1 MSLPITTSAAIRST
15 HPCRRIGIAINIHWI
30 YLVAME
36 IPAHIVHQPLRPADL
51 SGPELLELIA
61 NSPRMPLR
69 DNDAALLARTE
80 PFAFGGE
87 RERQAWSIGS
97 GPLVVLVHGWG
108 GIGAQMAPLAAA
120 LAAAGFRCVLFDAL
134 GHGQS
139 ADGKIGFDT
148 FGDDTAQICALLGEV
163 PHALIGHSAG
173 ALGMMAARYR
183 HGLSAAHYV
192 CLAMPIFPYVPL
204 ETLKAK
210 YGFADQHL
218 LALQPILSAQFSRT
232 WAGLQAGTIFA
243 EDPQGQ
249 LILIYDRAD
258 DRVRHGDADRIAA
271 LWPGAKVIKTDNLGH
286 NRILRSPEVIAAI
299 EAILGGTSLI
309 DAPDTTARTS
319 ANG

>member
-1 MSLPITTSAAIRST
+1 
-15 HPCRRIGIAINIHWI
+15 
-30 YLVAME
+30 ME
-36 IPAHIVHQPLRPADL
+36 INSLTGNQSHCPARL
-51 SGPELLELIA
+51 SGTELLELIA

-69 DNDAALLARTE
+69 EEDAALLARME
-80 PFAFGGE
+80 PFTFGGE
-87 RERQAWSIGS
+87 RARQAWTIGS

-148 FGDDTAQICALLGEV
+148 FRDDTAALCAFLDEV

-183 HGLSAAHYV
+183 HGLSATHYV
-192 CLAMPIFPYVPL
+192 CLAMPLFPYVPL

-210 YGFADQHL
+210 YDFSDQQL
-218 LALQPILSAQFSRT
+218 LALQPILAAQFSRT
-232 WAGLQAGTIFA
+232 WAELQAGIVFA
-243 EDPQGQ
+243 EAPQG
-249 LILIYDRAD
+249 LLTLIYDRAD
-258 DRVRHGDADRIAA
+258 DRVRHGDADQIAA
-271 LWPGAKVIKTDNLGH
+271 LWPAATVIKTDNLGH
-286 NRILRSPEVIAAI
+286 NRILRSPEVIAAVDT
-299 EAILGGTSLI
+299 ILNGTSLI
-309 DAPDTTARTS
+309 DVPDTTARTS

>member
-1 MSLPITTSAAIRST
+1 
-15 HPCRRIGIAINIHWI
+15 
-30 YLVAME
+30 ME
-36 IPAHIVHQPLRPADL
+36 INSLTGNQSLSPARL
-51 SGPELLELIA
+51 SGSELLELIA

-69 DNDAALLARTE
+69 EEDAALLARMET
-80 PFAFGGE
+80 FTFGGE
-87 RERQAWSIGS
+87 RARQAWSIGS

-148 FGDDTAQICALLGEV
+148 FGDDTAQLCALLGEV

-204 ETLKAK
+204 ETLKTK
-210 YGFADQHL
+210 FGFADQQL
-218 LALQPILSAQFSRT
+218 QALQPILAAQFSRT
-232 WAGLQAGTIFA
+232 WAELQAGIVFA

-249 LILIYDRAD
+249 LTLIYDRAD
-258 DRVRHGDADRIAA
+258 SRVRHGDADRIAA
-271 LWPGAKVIKTDNLGH
+271 LWPGAKIIKTDNLGH

-299 EAILGGTSLI
+299 DAISSGTSLI

-319 ANG
+319 TNG